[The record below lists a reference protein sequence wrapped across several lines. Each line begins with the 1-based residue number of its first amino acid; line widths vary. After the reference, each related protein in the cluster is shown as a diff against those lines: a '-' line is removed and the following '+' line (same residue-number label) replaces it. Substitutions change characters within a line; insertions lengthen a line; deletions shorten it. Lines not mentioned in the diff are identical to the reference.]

1 MSRSSYQTLEIER
14 EPPVLRVW
22 LNRPERLNALNT
34 AALEEIAD
42 LFTGLQR
49 DFETRAVV
57 LGGRGRSFC
66 SGADRKAPPA
76 SEHMGAASGVSER
89 ERRYASQLGLR
100 ATRAIQECETP
111 TVCRIQGHAI
121 GGGFVL
127 AIACDFRIAS
137 TDAVFHVPEVD
148 LGVPLGWGA
157 TPRLIQEVGA
167 ARAREIIVLCDRVDA
182 ALAERWGVV
191 HRCVPDAELDKTV
204 DEWAARLAQKPELA
218 MNMVK
223 TQFRAYAQASV
234 LGDVSEA
241 DGDLLGAAL
250 RSDDARSRF
259 RFES

>member
-1 MSRSSYQTLEIER
+1 MSYVHLETER
-14 EPPVLRVW
+14 DGAILRVW
-22 LNRPERLNALNT
+22 LNRPDRLNALHN
-34 AALEEIAD
+34 EILAEVED
-42 LFTGLQR
+42 LYRSLQS
-49 DFETRAVV
+49 DFDLRVVV
-57 LGGRGRSFC
+57 LGGRGRAFS
-66 SGADRKAPPA
+66 SGADRKPPEAPARDTAPSA
-76 SEHMGAASGVSER
+76 R
-89 ERRYASQLGLR
+89 ELRHLGQVGRRACQAIAELEVATLARVQGYA
-100 ATRAIQECETP
+100 
-111 TVCRIQGHAI
+111 V
-121 GGGFVL
+121 GGGFAL
-127 AIACDFRIAS
+127 ALACDFRIAAES
-137 TDAVFHVPEVD
+137 AIFHVPEVD